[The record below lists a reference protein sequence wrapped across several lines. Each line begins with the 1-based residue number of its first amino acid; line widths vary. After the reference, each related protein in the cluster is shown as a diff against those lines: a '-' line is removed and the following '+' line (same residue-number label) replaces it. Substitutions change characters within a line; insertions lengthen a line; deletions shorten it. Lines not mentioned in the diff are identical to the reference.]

1 LPAVPASPKVS
12 AMQEWNRGDPSKA
25 PARAPL
31 ARGGKLDAPHL
42 IAAYRAGIFPW
53 YSAGEPVK
61 WWCPDPRFVMRP
73 SDFRLTD
80 SLKKTMRKKGWSV
93 TFDQQFET
101 VMRRCS
107 EVPRPGQDGTWINDD
122 MIKAYCDLHRLGI
135 AHSVEVYWEG
145 QLVGGLYGVALG
157 SLFHGES
164 MFHLKADAS
173 KVGFATLVARL
184 RACGY
189 FLIDC
194 QVPTPHLG
202 SLGAFLIDRE
212 EFLEVVRRFRD
223 QPPTGDAFA
232 PIPASDAT

>member
-1 LPAVPASPKVS
+1 MIS
-12 AMQEWNRGDPSKA
+12 A
-25 PARAPL
+25 
-31 ARGGKLDAPHL
+31 
-42 IAAYRAGIFPW
+42 Y
-53 YSAGEPVK
+53 GE
-61 WWCPDPRFVMRP
+61 
-73 SDFRLTD
+73 
-80 SLKKTMRKKGWSV
+80 
-93 TFDQQFET
+93 
-101 VMRRCS
+101 
-107 EVPRPGQDGTWINDD
+107 
-122 MIKAYCDLHRLGI
+122 LHRLGI
-135 AHSVEVYWEG
+135 AHSVEVSWEG

-164 MFHLKADAS
+164 MFHLRADAS

-184 RACGY
+184 QSCGY

-212 EFLEVVRRFRD
+212 EFLEVVKRFRD